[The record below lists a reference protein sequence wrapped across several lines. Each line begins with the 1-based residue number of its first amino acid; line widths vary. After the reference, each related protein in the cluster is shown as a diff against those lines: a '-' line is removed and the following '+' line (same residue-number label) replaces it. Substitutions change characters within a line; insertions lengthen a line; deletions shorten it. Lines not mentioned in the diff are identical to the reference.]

1 MGLWRIVCECCP
13 LRDDAGE
20 FPGGPVVMTAGGRAW
35 ILSGGTESLH
45 APSCGQKNENTCVCA
60 IVSDSLRPHGL

>member
-20 FPGGPVVMTAGGRAW
+20 FPGGPVVMTAGGKAW

-45 APSCGQKNENTCVCA
+45 AHRVAKK
-60 IVSDSLRPHGL
+60 

>member
-20 FPGGPVVMTAGGRAW
+20 FPGGPVVMTAGGKAW

-45 APSCGQKNENTCVCA
+45 AHRVAKKMKIPVCVQSCLT
-60 IVSDSLRPHGL
+60 L